1 MNLWDGKLWLINN
14 KVLKD
19 FFDFEDSR
27 IYVYIEIINNR
38 SKWL

>member
-19 FFDFEDSR
+19 FFDFENSC
-27 IYVYIEIINNR
+27 IYVYIEIINN
-38 SKWL
+38 

>member
-19 FFDFEDSR
+19 FFDFGNSR
-27 IYVYIEIINNR
+27 IYVYIEIINNNN
-38 SKWL
+38 